1 MALTSGSKILVSDIT
16 NGLNDKMP
24 ITGGTVTGSIFRRN
38 VDNLYL
44 AICGGSGDPT
54 SHTSGSVLAWGKDHA
69 SYPGYSALWA
79 ADGTNTA
86 KLVLTPTGKCTA
98 AGKDVVRSI
107 NNIEADDAGNVTLSL
122 TASAMPNY
130 SGAVTKS
137 LNTDYTADK
146 DGWISFYMANPD
158 DKTSTL
164 VIAGVTYTFNF
175 RTSSTESGN
184 QSALFM
190 YPIPKSTKYRA
201 NTYGT
206 LKFYPCKG

>member
-107 NNIEADDAGNVTLSL
+107 NNIEADDAGNVNILFVLGVGHTFIICALYI
-122 TASAMPNY
+122 T
-130 SGAVTKS
+130 
-137 LNTDYTADK
+137 
-146 DGWISFYMANPD
+146 FYYFDLEKVVFPQ
-158 DKTSTL
+158 
-164 VIAGVTYTFNF
+164 
-175 RTSSTESGN
+175 R
-184 QSALFM
+184 
-190 YPIPKSTKYRA
+190 
-201 NTYGT
+201 
-206 LKFYPCKG
+206 